1 MMSDRFSARLSVL
14 RRLGYA
20 ASAACLL
27 IALPASAQSVS
38 SGQLGAAQSF
48 DRGPLSASSGGLD
61 ANLWQGLSAGRA
73 ASQIEAVNITELS
86 ELPYRYMRRIL
97 LSAGVPPHLA
107 ILTELVRN
115 LTARLII
122 APPPFGCRC
131 VLSAT

>member
-1 MMSDRFSARLSVL
+1 
-14 RRLGYA
+14 
-20 ASAACLL
+20 
-27 IALPASAQSVS
+27 
-38 SGQLGAAQSF
+38 
-48 DRGPLSASSGGLD
+48 LD

-97 LSAGVPPHLA
+97 LSAGVPPQGDSEAQAAYLQA
-107 ILTELVRN
+107 ATQAKLQLGDYAALESISNEQRN

-122 APPPFGCRC
+122 APRPFGCRC